1 MSFPVSKSN
10 LKQLRKSRHE
20 RMLKGFKPQLT
31 SLIDVMTILLIYLLK
46 SFSSEGEIITVSK
59 DLMLPESS
67 AQKKP
72 ELTVVIMVNNQ
83 YILAEDKP
91 LTATD
96 KVLSSDEL
104 IIPELN
110 SWLEKRRETT
120 QKIEQ
125 YSTKTKFEGNITI
138 QGDKRIRFR
147 LLKKIMYT
155 CGQQGY
161 NNFSLAVLKKEDQ

>member
-10 LKQLRKSRHE
+10 LKQIRKSRHE
-20 RMLKGFKPQLT
+20 KTLKGFKPQLT

-59 DLMLPESS
+59 NLMLPESS

-72 ELTVVIMVNNQ
+72 ELSVVLTVNNE
-83 YILAEDKP
+83 YILAENKP
-91 LTATD
+91 ITTTD
-96 KVLSSDEL
+96 KVLSSDDL
-104 IIPELN
+104 IIPELDT
-110 SWLEKRRETT
+110 WLARRRETT
-120 QKIEQ
+120 QRIEQ
-125 YSTKTKFEGNITI
+125 YSTKTKFKGDITI

-161 NNFSLAVLKKEDQ
+161 NNFSLAVLKKEE

>member
-1 MSFPVSKSN
+1 VSFPVSKSN
-10 LKQLRKSRHE
+10 LKQLRKSRHAGT
-20 RMLKGFKPQLT
+20 LKGFKPQLT

-59 DLMLPESS
+59 SLMLPESS

-72 ELTVVIMVNNQ
+72 ELTVVLTVNNQ
-83 YILAEDKP
+83 YILAESKQI
-91 LTATD
+91 TTTD

-104 IIPELN
+104 IIPELD
-110 SWLEKRRETT
+110 SWLETRRKTT

-125 YSTKTKFEGNITI
+125 YSTKTKFKGDITI

-161 NNFSLAVLKKEDQ
+161 NNFSLAVLKKGD